1 MAVVLRPYLCRECSP
16 PPDVLTK
23 LVPGYI
29 VGQAVEGDSIVHHAQ
44 GQLVHVA
51 IQYRLGAFGFL
62 GGPAVAE
69 DGTWNAGLLD
79 QRLAIEWVK
88 KYIHHFGGDPDRIT
102 ITGGSAGGS
111 SVTLQMILEGG
122 SEDPPF
128 RAAIPRK

>member
-1 MAVVLRPYLCRECSP
+1 M
-16 PPDVLTK
+16 LTK

-29 VGQAVEGDSIVHHAQ
+29 IGRAVEGDSIVYHAR
-44 GQLVHVA
+44 GQMIHVA

-79 QRLAIEWVK
+79 QRLAIDWVK
-88 KYIHHFGGDPDRIT
+88 KYIHHFGGDPDQIT
-102 ITGGSAGGS
+102 ITGASAGGA

-122 SEDPPF
+122 CEDPPF
-128 RAAIPRK
+128 RAAIPGN